1 MRALLVCLLLAA
13 PLAAQRDFL
22 TADEVEKVRDA
33 QEPNLRLKLYSQFA
47 QERIDLIKHLL
58 DKEKAG
64 RSALIHDVLDEY
76 CKILD
81 AIDTVAD
88 DALTR
93 KLDVKAGLDLVAS
106 QEKQMLP
113 YLQKVADSHPRDM
126 ERYDFLLKQAIDAT
140 SDSLEAAQED
150 LGKRTQDVEA
160 REQREKQERRDAMSP
175 VEREGEA
182 AQDKQAAQT
191 KAVEE
196 SKQKKAPTLYRPGE
210 KKSTAA
216 VGGGG
221 KKVGKRAE
229 AQGHLVFPVPGICV
243 YSWGGS
249 PSGCHS
255 GPPAPGRPP
264 GDAQRRDKGVPRGP
278 RGPIGAT

>member
-47 QERIDLIKHLL
+47 QERIDLIKHLF
-58 DKEKAG
+58 DKDKAG
-64 RSALIHDVLDEY
+64 RSALIHDTLDEY

-182 AQDKQAAQT
+182 AQDKRAAQT
-191 KAVEE
+191 KVEEE

-210 KKSTAA
+210 KKSTASNGK
-216 VGGGG
+216 GG
-221 KKVGKRAE
+221 
-229 AQGHLVFPVPGICV
+229 Q
-243 YSWGGS
+243 
-249 PSGCHS
+249 
-255 GPPAPGRPP
+255 
-264 GDAQRRDKGVPRGP
+264 
-278 RGPIGAT
+278 

>member
-1 MRALLVCLLLAA
+1 MRAFLVCLLIAA
-13 PLAAQRDFL
+13 PLAAQHDFL

-58 DKEKAG
+58 DKDKAG
-64 RSALIHDVLDEY
+64 RSALIHDTLDEY

-93 KLDVKAGLDLVAS
+93 KVDVKAGLDLIAL

-140 SDSLEAAQED
+140 TDSLDAAQED

-160 REQREKQERRDAMSP
+160 REEREKKERRDAMSP
-175 VEREGEA
+175 TEREGEA
-182 AQDKQAAQT
+182 AQDKQAAEQ

-216 VGGGG
+216 IGGGGG
-221 KKVGKRAE
+221 K
-229 AQGHLVFPVPGICV
+229 
-243 YSWGGS
+243 
-249 PSGCHS
+249 
-255 GPPAPGRPP
+255 
-264 GDAQRRDKGVPRGP
+264 
-278 RGPIGAT
+278 

>member
-1 MRALLVCLLLAA
+1 MRAFLVCLLIAA
-13 PLAAQRDFL
+13 PLAAQHDFL

-58 DKEKAG
+58 DKDKAG
-64 RSALIHDVLDEY
+64 RSALIHDTLDEY

-93 KLDVKAGLDLVAS
+93 KVDVKAGLDLIAL

-140 SDSLEAAQED
+140 TDSLDAAQED

-160 REQREKQERRDAMSP
+160 REEREKKERRDAMSP
-175 VEREGEA
+175 TERECEA
-182 AQDKQAAQT
+182 AQDKQAAEQ

-221 KKVGKRAE
+221 GK
-229 AQGHLVFPVPGICV
+229 
-243 YSWGGS
+243 
-249 PSGCHS
+249 
-255 GPPAPGRPP
+255 
-264 GDAQRRDKGVPRGP
+264 
-278 RGPIGAT
+278 